1 MKIPTLSISLSLLFV
16 VLLTGCPTIPV
27 DKTSGDWLGILPRG
41 NSFYM
46 YLNHKTTN
54 PLIKAILKKAG
65 QASSDIEAILDRTEK
80 SYMSVLL
87 KPKADPEISLVLL
100 GGYPKGYIHGAL
112 KKNKEWQQIEGSY
125 TYFKNINTPLQ
136 IAIPKAYMLLVSNN
150 NIGTM
155 LTHYEG
161 ARIFPLAE
169 DIDLD
174 IDTSDLLLF
183 FPLGLENDMADKLK
197 IDWRKISIQE
207 IWITG
212 HSKDTGFVFSAVFLI
227 ANDTG
232 ARLFSTI
239 FKLTLISLLR
249 EIDVA
254 SAGERLK
261 NVQVLI
267 EGTKVKITNFYLSE
281 EELTGVVAGI
291 LQKKGQD

>member
-1 MKIPTLSISLSLLFV
+1 
-16 VLLTGCPTIPV
+16 
-27 DKTSGDWLGILPRG
+27 
-41 NSFYM
+41 
-46 YLNHKTTN
+46 
-54 PLIKAILKKAG
+54 
-65 QASSDIEAILDRTEK
+65 
-80 SYMSVLL
+80 MSVLL
-87 KPKADPEISLVLL
+87 KPKTEPEISLVLL
-100 GGYPKGYIHGAL
+100 GGYPRGYIHGAL
-112 KKNKEWQQIEGSY
+112 KRNKEWQLVEDSY
-125 TYFKNINTPLQ
+125 TYFQNINTPLQ
-136 IAIPKAYMLLVSNN
+136 VALPQAYMLLISNN
-150 NIGTM
+150 NIGNM
-155 LTHYEG
+155 LTRYEG
-161 ARIFPLAE
+161 EQIFPLAK

-174 IDTSDLLLF
+174 ISTSDILLF
-183 FPLGLENDMADKLK
+183 FPLGLENDMADRLR

-212 HSKDTGFVFSAVFLI
+212 HGKDTGFVFSAVFLI

-261 NVQVLI
+261 NIQVII

-281 EELTGVVAGI
+281 EELTGVVSGI